1 MSTSFLLLSYS
12 AKLLRPLAETSAE
25 KDAMLAKAQRY
36 EGKLLF
42 LLYYTSPLVTNAAIV
57 DFANGQIDYIFGRN
71 PINQHY
77 VVGER
82 SNSPKYPHSAPASG
96 FISLKEALK
105 HPEDLSRAHTIYGGT
120 IPVIYKHEID
130 ACTLTH

>member
-12 AKLLRPLAETSAE
+12 AKLLRPLAETSPN
-25 KDAMLAKAQRY
+25 KDALLTKAQRY
-36 EGKLLF
+36 EGKACF
-42 LLYYTSPLVTNAAIV
+42 YVSRHTHETDAAIK
-57 DFANGQIDYIFGRN
+57 DFANGQIDYIFGKN

-96 FISLKEALK
+96 FTSLKEALK
-105 HPEDLSRAHTIYGGT
+105 HPYDRSRAHTIYGGNNDHT
-120 IPVIYKHEID
+120 QSQ
-130 ACTLTH
+130 A